1 MWLTPDTLR
10 NGAAS
15 GHYYENYVV
24 MELVKNYA
32 YVKSRVN
39 ISHFRD
45 SNCKRYCSVVKIDN
59 QTVPFLLYILFVIQT
74 SLLSR
79 LT

>member
-32 YVKSRVN
+32 YAKSRVN
-39 ISHFRD
+39 ISYFRD